1 MPWYRFYDDDS
12 NCVDLRTGE
21 LYPKHV
27 NLIHKPMHSMSAEK
41 ARQVCDENELR
52 MFEVDWEEE
61 DRLETIEEEEENGI
75 YR

>member
-27 NLIHKPMHSMSAEK
+27 NVIYKPMHSMSPEK
-41 ARQVCDENELR
+41 ARQVCNENELR
-52 MFEVDWEEE
+52 MFEVDWKLE
-61 DRLETIEEEEENGI
+61 DELETIEE
-75 YR
+75 RKK